1 MKKVIVLCFLFLCF
15 FSVVVKAE
23 EQQEMITEQIEKL
36 PLYDVDRQI
45 KEIWKKGDLPSFREC
60 IQQSIEKGNFID
72 IKALFS
78 WILKKMAGEMTTQIS
93 MIKKIFF
100 VVLLSAILKNI
111 NSSFQGKSVGELGF
125 YVCYMVLVVVMTATF
140 YRQADMVGKT
150 IKDVETFFKAM
161 MPVFMTL
168 SIASGS
174 YETVTASVTMTGAGI
189 LTNIVCNIVL
199 PAIIMMVSLE
209 MINNISEKPMLSHFT
224 KLFQE
229 GIAWG
234 MKGIAFLFMALLSIQ
249 KLGGNIVNQGLGK
262 TAKAVVTAVPVVGDV
277 MGGAVDTAA
286 ALTGM
291 IRGGTLLTTV
301 IFLVL
306 LCAVPFIRLAIMILL
321 YKVTAALAEPICETR
336 LVKCISSAGD
346 FSALLLGALFLA
358 ECMFLFS
365 SILLLTFF

>member
-1 MKKVIVLCFLFLCF
+1 MKKTILLCVIFLYFVF
-15 FSVVVKAE
+15 PIVVKAE
-23 EQQEMITEQIEKL
+23 QEMMTEQIEKL

-45 KEIWKKGDLPSFREC
+45 KEIWEKENLPSFQEC
-60 IQQSIEKGNFID
+60 IQQSVEKGSFID
-72 IKALFS
+72 GKELLLLL
-78 WILKKMAGEMTTQIS
+78 LKKMVGEMTTQIS
-93 MIKKIFF
+93 MIKKMLF
-100 VVLLSAILKNI
+100 VILLSAILKNI

-125 YVCYMVLVVVMTATF
+125 YVCYMVLIVVITATF
-140 YRQADMVGKT
+140 YRQADMVGETVKK
-150 IKDVETFFKAM
+150 IETFFKAM
-161 MPVFMTL
+161 MPVFVTL

-174 YETVTASVTMTGAGI
+174 YETVTPSAVMAGAGI
-189 LTNIVCNIVL
+189 LTNMICNAIL
-199 PAIIMMVSLE
+199 PAIIMAASLE
-209 MINNISEKPMLSHFT
+209 MINNLSERPMLSRFT

-234 MKGIAFLFMALLSIQ
+234 MKGIAFLFMVLLSLQ
-249 KLGGNIVNQGLGK
+249 KLGGGIVNQGLGK

-301 IFLVL
+301 IFLAL
-306 LCAVPFIRLAIMILL
+306 LCAVPLIRLAIMILL
-321 YKVTAALAEPICETR
+321 YKVTAALAEPICEAR
-336 LVKCISSAGD
+336 LVKCIGGAGD
-346 FSALLLGALFLA
+346 FSALLFGALFLT